1 VSIVRPLT
9 IASLVLVV
17 LALAPAAPRAQ
28 GANDIFNGQVLHRVD
43 LLMHSADWAKLKE
56 NFQTNEYYPADF
68 SWSGQVARN
77 SGIRSRGLGSR
88 SGTKPG
94 LRVDFDRYATDQQ
107 FLGLKSLILDN
118 LTQDASGIHET
129 VAMALFA
136 RLGIPAPREAHA
148 RLYVNNE
155 YVGLYAIVESVD
167 KDLLARVFG
176 VLDDDTQ
183 NDGYLFEFNYLDE
196 WRFGYLGGDLE
207 PYKARFD
214 ATTNESKSDEE
225 KYRPI
230 ETLVR
235 LVNETA
241 PDRLTDAIGGL
252 LDIPAFIRFV
262 AAQNFVAENDGF
274 VGNWGMNNFY
284 FYRLEN
290 RSDHVLIAWD
300 ADNAFW
306 GPTFATTTR
315 LDDNVLMRKLMDVS
329 EYRNLYFTELEG
341 AAETA
346 EEPAG
351 EVSWLE
357 SEIRRQLDLIDRA
370 MREDPVRPF
379 TVDEFETA
387 ASAMTQFAGP
397 RIRFVRCEIERGPG
411 GGC

>member
-1 VSIVRPLT
+1 MRALISST
-9 IASLVLVV
+9 VLLAV

-28 GANDIFNGQVLHRVD
+28 SADEIFNSRVLQRVD

-68 SWSGQVARN
+68 SWNGQVARN
-77 SGIRSRGLGSR
+77 AGIRSRGLGSR

-94 LRVDFDRYATDQQ
+94 VRVDFDRYSSDQQ

-118 LTQDASGIHET
+118 LTQDASGVHET

-155 YVGLYAIVESVD
+155 YVGLYAVVESVD

-176 VLDDDTQ
+176 VVDEDTQ

-196 WRFGYLGGDLE
+196 WHFGYLGDDLE
-207 PYKARFD
+207 PYRARFD
-214 ATTNESKSDEE
+214 AKTRESQSDED

-235 LVNETA
+235 LVNETPA
-241 PDRLTDAIGGL
+241 GRLSEAIGGL

-274 VGNWGMNNFY
+274 AGNWGVNNFY
-284 FYRLEN
+284 LYRLEN
-290 RSDHVLIAWD
+290 RTEHVLIAWD
-300 ADNAFW
+300 SDTAFW
-306 GPTFATTTR
+306 GPTFSTTNR
-315 LDDNVLMRKLMDVS
+315 FDDNVLMRKLMEVR
-329 EYRNLYFTELEG
+329 EYRELYFAELG
-341 AAETA
+341 RAAATA
-346 EEPAG
+346 EEPDG
-351 EVSWLE
+351 EVPWLE
-357 SEIRRQLDLIDRA
+357 AEIRRQLDLIDRA
-370 MREDPVRPF
+370 MREDPVRPYSAEDF
-379 TVDEFETA
+379 DAA
-387 ASAMTQFAGP
+387 ASAMTQFANA
-397 RIRFVRCEIERGPG
+397 RIRFVQCEIERGPN